1 MKHVANCLLLLTQT
15 ELGKASLELLTLA
28 TNGGLAAEVTEAADV
43 AHALRTR
50 LLELMST
57 ATAAA
62 ASSSALAVAGS
73 KAGGAGAGAGA
84 AGDSKS
90 AGEAESYAMA
100 EGEVEQEVVGL

>member
-1 MKHVANCLLLLTQT
+1 MLAQS

-50 LLELMST
+50 LLELMSNTT
-57 ATAAA
+57 ASA
-62 ASSSALAVAGS
+62 ASSSALAAAGS
-73 KAGGAGAGAGA
+73 TAGGAGAGAGAGA

-90 AGEAESYAMA
+90 AGEAKS
-100 EGEVEQEVVGL
+100 